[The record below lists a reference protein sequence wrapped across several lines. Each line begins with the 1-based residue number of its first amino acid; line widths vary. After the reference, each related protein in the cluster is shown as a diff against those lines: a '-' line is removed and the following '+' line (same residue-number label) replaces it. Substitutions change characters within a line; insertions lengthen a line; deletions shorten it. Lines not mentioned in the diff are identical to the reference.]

1 MVFLVVAAIIFVTL
15 TYLSSRSGEVF
26 KIFLWCLAIF
36 LALLVLLVFS
46 NTGVF
51 VENNQTLL
59 LSCLF
64 ISVLFNIVLVIE
76 RDYLYRYFSSKKESY
91 EFKKTTLQIAAHE
104 IRTPIALVKTSI
116 DMALHYSGMERY
128 KDVNLTLRRCFSD
141 LDALDRQANAIL
153 SLSALESGSL
163 TKQLQKVKL
172 SELFSKIE
180 HIHSVKLKSKQNIF
194 WSLEY
199 STDTESFYLDPDLTT
214 IIVSNAVDNAIKYTN
229 AGFIKLFYKVL
240 DDVLIVSIQ
249 DSGIGMTED
258 EISILKKLPGQLN
271 ESIRRSA
278 DGWGIGFLAMG
289 KFTEFLGGKIS
300 IDSKKHF
307 GTKVTITLP
316 VKSVEL
322 LEYSHDLSSAPRK
335 RDDCL
340 IPIDK
345 SSNANFADAASG
357 KAIRMLVIDN
367 DEQHLIQ
374 MRELF
379 SPTLLR
385 RKDVSFCY
393 CSNAS
398 DAMEL
403 IEEIAFDLLLIDY
416 HMPGVDGLKFL
427 EYLSKNEHKCDRATK
442 VLLTADT
449 SLSDQVR
456 RKVLAYSATIMNKG
470 ITASDARDLIRK
482 ASLKSVS

>member
-1 MVFLVVAAIIFVTL
+1 MALASEFNSEASLGRISTIAAISAGSLSGVRTL
-15 TYLSSRSGEVF
+15 NMGHLGLCV
-26 KIFLWCLAIF
+26 
-36 LALLVLLVFS
+36 
-46 NTGVF
+46 
-51 VENNQTLL
+51 VE
-59 LSCLF
+59 
-64 ISVLFNIVLVIE
+64 E
-76 RDYLYRYFSSKKESY
+76 
-91 EFKKTTLQIAAHE
+91 A
-104 IRTPIALVKTSI
+104 P
-116 DMALHYSGMERY
+116 M
-128 KDVNLTLRRCFSD
+128 LTKMVDQR
-141 LDALDRQANAIL
+141 NHAIL
-153 SLSALESGSL
+153 P
-163 TKQLQKVKL
+163 K
-172 SELFSKIE
+172 
-180 HIHSVKLKSKQNIF
+180 
-194 WSLEY
+194 
-199 STDTESFYLDPDLTT
+199 
-214 IIVSNAVDNAIKYTN
+214 
-229 AGFIKLFYKVL
+229 
-240 DDVLIVSIQ
+240 
-249 DSGIGMTED
+249 
-258 EISILKKLPGQLN
+258 
-271 ESIRRSA
+271 R
-278 DGWGIGFLAMG
+278 
-289 KFTEFLGGKIS
+289 
-300 IDSKKHF
+300 
-307 GTKVTITLP
+307 
-316 VKSVEL
+316 
-322 LEYSHDLSSAPRK
+322 HDLSSASRK

-345 SSNANFADAASG
+345 SSNASFADAASG

-442 VLLTADT
+442 VLMTADS
-449 SLSDQVR
+449 SLPDQVR